1 MTGQLAFVESPVQL
15 LNVLEWAHTRASA
28 TAAPSAAPA
37 GPDGPAEA
45 VPAGAATAAPG
56 SADAGASARA
66 PRSTNAT
73 QGAALPAPALTV
85 VVLSPTDPMSRGQ
98 LRRMAQLDRKSV
110 V

>member
-28 TAAPSAAPA
+28 TAAPTAAPA
-37 GPDGPAEA
+37 GPAEA

-85 VVLSPTDPMSRGQ
+85 VVLSPTDQIGR
-98 LRRMAQLDRKSV
+98 AHV
-110 V
+110 